1 MTPFSIRPLTRLRFV
16 LSACALLSL
25 SACAGP
31 ITSTPQAS
39 RAEIQREQQFQQN
52 LVFERVI
59 EDQKHL
65 FDISYPI
72 LKANAEFCRPKT
84 APMMGMTAWNLAS
97 LSNRQW
103 QVAAQN
109 LYGLTNRLTVRT
121 VAKNSPA
128 SQAGLRSGDIIVA
141 INGATLPQGTNAL
154 KTADTVVKQSGMRQL
169 EIVYERGGRAVSTT
183 LQPVEGC
190 DYPVV
195 LDSNSNDINAYAD
208 GKRIV
213 VSKGI
218 MRFADNDNE
227 LALVVAHEL
236 GHSAM
241 RHVDKIRQNAAV
253 GTIGGLA
260 IDSLLAAAGIS
271 TGGQMANMGGQA
283 AVMQYSVPFEQEAD
297 YVGMYFLERA
307 GYSSASVAQ
316 FWRRMG
322 AENAQSITR
331 RSTHPT
337 SVERFLAIERTYNEI
352 QTKKKRGQPLVPNL
366 QQKR

>member
-1 MTPFSIRPLTRLRFV
+1 MKSFSTRLRFFI
-16 LSACALLSL
+16 SSFALLAL
-25 SACAGP
+25 AACAGP
-31 ITSTPQAS
+31 ITTSPQAS
-39 RAEIQREQQFQQN
+39 RADIQREQQFQQE

-59 EDQKHL
+59 EDQKRL
-65 FDISYPI
+65 FDLSYPI

-84 APMMGMTAWNLAS
+84 APMMGMTAWSLAS
-97 LSNRQW
+97 LNRQW
-103 QVAAQN
+103 QTAARN
-109 LYGLTNRLTVRT
+109 LYGLTNRLTVRA

-128 SQAGLRSGDIIVA
+128 ARAGLRSGDIIVA
-141 INGATLPQGTNAL
+141 INGATLPEGVNAL
-154 KTADTVVKQSGMRQL
+154 KTADTIVKQSAMRQL
-169 EIVYERGGRAVSTT
+169 EIIYERNGKAVSTV

-195 LDSNSNDINAYAD
+195 LDSNSNEINAYAD

-213 VSKGI
+213 ISKGI
-218 MRFADNDNE
+218 MRFSENDNE
-227 LALVVAHEL
+227 LALVIAHEL

-241 RHVDKIRQNAAV
+241 RHVDKIRQNATV
-253 GTIGGLA
+253 GTISGLA

-271 TGGQMANMGGQA
+271 TGGQVASLGGQA
-283 AVMQYSVPFEQEAD
+283 AVMQYSVAFEQEAD

-307 GYSSASVAQ
+307 GYSAANVAQ

-331 RSTHPT
+331 KSTHPT
-337 SVERFLAIERTYNEI
+337 SVERFLAIERTYAEI
-352 QTKKKRGQPLVPNL
+352 QNKKKRGQPLVPNM

>member
-1 MTPFSIRPLTRLRFV
+1 MTSFSTRLRFF
-16 LSACALLSL
+16 LSACAVLTL

-31 ITSTPQAS
+31 ITAAPQAS
-39 RAEIQREQQFQQN
+39 RADIQREQQFQQN
-52 LVFERVI
+52 LVFERVV
-59 EDQKHL
+59 EDQKKL
-65 FDISYPI
+65 FDLSYPI

-103 QVAAQN
+103 QAAAQN
-109 LYGLTNRLTVRT
+109 LYGLTNRLTVRS
-121 VAKNSPA
+121 VARNSPA
-128 SQAGLRSGDIIVA
+128 ARAGLRSGDIIVA
-141 INGATLPQGTNAL
+141 INGATLPQGTHAL
-154 KTADTVVKQSGMRQL
+154 KTADTIVKQSGMRQL

-218 MRFADNDNE
+218 MRFAENDNE
-227 LALVVAHEL
+227 MALVIAHEL

-241 RHVDKIRQNAAV
+241 RHVDKIRQNATV
-253 GTIGGLA
+253 GTLGGLA
-260 IDSLLAAAGIS
+260 VDSLLAAAGIS
-271 TGGQMANMGGQA
+271 TGGRVASLGGQA
-283 AVMQYSVPFEQEAD
+283 AILQYSVPFEQEAD
-297 YVGMYFLERA
+297 YVGMYFMERA
-307 GYSSASVAQ
+307 GYSAASVGQ

-352 QTKKKRGQPLVPNL
+352 QNKKKRGQPLVPNL